1 MGRTWRPG
9 SRSGTLHDVTEIS
22 AARARTV
29 LARAFH
35 DDPLMV
41 WFFPDVDVR
50 PHACAAMFGLLAE
63 HYLADGRV
71 DVLQRPDPVGVA
83 MWQWPT
89 ADAGHAD
96 SEGAGPEGAGPEELP
111 SIGGLLTGLMGPARA
126 MEVGAAMGSLTALRP
141 AAPHAYLHLLGVD
154 PGSWHRGG
162 GGELLERG
170 LTATRDA
177 GLVACLDTMNP
188 ANVPFYEAHGFTVRA
203 EVQLAPDGP
212 TSWAM
217 ATG

>member
-1 MGRTWRPG
+1 MA
-9 SRSGTLHDVTEIS
+9 EIS
-22 AARARTV
+22 AVRARTV
-29 LARAFH
+29 LARAFV

-41 WFFPDVDVR
+41 WFFPDEEVR
-50 PHACAAMFGLLAE
+50 PHAVAAMFGLFAE

-71 DVLQRPDPVGVA
+71 DVLLRPDPVGVA
-83 MWQWPT
+83 MWQWPSAEAAPDT
-89 ADAGHAD
+89 
-96 SEGAGPEGAGPEELP
+96 GPEELP
-111 SIGGLLTGLMGPARA
+111 SIGGLLAALMGAERA
-126 MEVGAAMGSLTALRP
+126 MEVGAAMGTLPALRP
-141 AAPHAYLHLLGVD
+141 PQPHAYLHLLGVD
-154 PGSWHRGG
+154 PGSWRRGG

-170 LTATRDA
+170 LAATRDA